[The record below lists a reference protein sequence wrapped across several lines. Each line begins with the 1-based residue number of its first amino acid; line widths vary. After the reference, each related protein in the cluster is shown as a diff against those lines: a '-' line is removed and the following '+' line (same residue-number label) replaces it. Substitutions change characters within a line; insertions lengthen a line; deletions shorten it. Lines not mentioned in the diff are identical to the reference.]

1 MNNLKELNPVLNGV
15 QKSSEDP
22 LGFIYGTYRA
32 AKTEV
37 KGWAL
42 YEEPEYRRSCLCF
55 LYSGRISIHGL
66 LPKQHSW

>member
-22 LGFIYGTYRA
+22 PGFIYGTYRA

-37 KGWAL
+37 KG
-42 YEEPEYRRSCLCF
+42 
-55 LYSGRISIHGL
+55 
-66 LPKQHSW
+66 